1 MIFVTI
7 LSMLALIFSSSG
19 DAWSQKNLPT
29 VRIGIEAPAGTN
41 SHYYVSKQLGLF
53 QKHGINIEL
62 ISFPGGTVG
71 LQALFAGDI
80 QFATSDGVAGLSAN
94 LRGANLYFI
103 AGMINTFPFSI
114 LSRPEI
120 RTPQEL
126 RGKKIVISR
135 YGSSSDTAVRAAVEK
150 YDLKPDKDVII
161 LQGGGQSERF
171 AALKAGAVDAAIVSP
186 PLNLAGRKMGF
197 NEVIDLSESGVA
209 YSHQQIVAIKDYLDR
224 NPDTVLR
231 TLRALIEGLA
241 AWKDPAKK
249 SLVMGHVAKYLRL
262 DLEKN
267 KDQVEETYRY
277 YSKTFPT
284 KPYATAEGLEFTAQI
299 LKKNRPEAKDLQAK
313 DFLNNRF
320 VAELE
325 KEGFLTKVF
334 GGK

>member
-1 MIFVTI
+1 MVFLPLFCIVAVL
-7 LSMLALIFSSSG
+7 LSSPPCSA
-19 DAWSQKNLPT
+19 QKNPPT

-41 SHYYVSKQLGLF
+41 AHYYVTKQLGLF
-53 QKHGINIEL
+53 QKHGINVEL

-80 QFATSDGVAGLSAN
+80 QFATADGVAGLSAN

-171 AALKAGAVDAAIVSP
+171 AALRTGAVDAAIVSP
-186 PLNLAGRKMGF
+186 PLNLAGKKMGF
-197 NEVIDLSESGVA
+197 NEVIDLSQSGVP

-224 NPDTVLR
+224 NPDAVLR

-241 AWKDPAKK
+241 AWKDPSKK
-249 SLVMGHVAKYLRL
+249 SVVITHIAKYLRL
-262 DLEKN
+262 DGERSR
-267 KDQVEETYRY
+267 DQIEETYRY
-277 YSKTFPT
+277 YSNTFPT
-284 KPYATAEGLEFTAQI
+284 KPYATADGLEFTAQI
-299 LKKNRPEAKDLQAK
+299 LKKNRPEAKEIQAK
-313 DFLNNRF
+313 DWLNNRF

-325 KEGFLTKVF
+325 REGFLAKVF